1 MDIFYK
7 IIIGLILATF
17 FPQTIKTITEIIKTK
32 KISLSHFFT
41 DGGMPSSHSS
51 FVSALSTAMI
61 MTQGTSIITLIT
73 LAFSAVI
80 IRDSL
85 GIRLEVGKQKKILE
99 KLHPQDALKEQ
110 LKREG
115 HTILQ
120 VFAGIIFGILIM
132 LIILN
137 LL

>member
-1 MDIFYK
+1 MEDLYLITM
-7 IIIGLILATF
+7 GLILAILI
-17 FPQTIKTITEIIKTK
+17 PQSIKTITTIIKTRK
-32 KISLSHFFT
+32 LTLSSLFVN
-41 DGGMPSSHSS
+41 GGMPSSHSS
-51 FVSALSTAMI
+51 FVAALSTAI
-61 MTQGTSIITLIT
+61 LIT
-73 LAFSAVI
+73 QKFSMLSIVVLAFSLII
-80 IRDSL
+80 IRDSF
-85 GIRLEVGKQKKILE
+85 GIRLEVEKQKKIFK
-99 KLHPQDALKEQ
+99 KLYPKETLVEQ